1 MTFLNSD
8 LLFKGQCVLRCLTKH
23 GGTTI
28 IALRHRSFLTCNVLE
43 IITSVIMAI
52 ISYDTSYFHKLG
64 DGTYLISNVS
74 KFQKPNI
81 SYLSL
86 TALTD
91 LNLSDFQA

>member
-1 MTFLNSD
+1 
-8 LLFKGQCVLRCLTKH
+8 
-23 GGTTI
+23 
-28 IALRHRSFLTCNVLE
+28 
-43 IITSVIMAI
+43 MAI

-64 DGTYLISNVS
+64 GGTYLISNVS

-91 LNLSDFQA
+91 LTWSDFQAWYSNKKATKQAFSCKDVNS

>member
-1 MTFLNSD
+1 
-8 LLFKGQCVLRCLTKH
+8 
-23 GGTTI
+23 
-28 IALRHRSFLTCNVLE
+28 
-43 IITSVIMAI
+43 MAI

-91 LNLSDFQA
+91 LT

>member
-1 MTFLNSD
+1 
-8 LLFKGQCVLRCLTKH
+8 
-23 GGTTI
+23 
-28 IALRHRSFLTCNVLE
+28 
-43 IITSVIMAI
+43 MAI

-91 LNLSDFQA
+91 LNLSDFQAWYSNKKATKQPCFFLQGCE